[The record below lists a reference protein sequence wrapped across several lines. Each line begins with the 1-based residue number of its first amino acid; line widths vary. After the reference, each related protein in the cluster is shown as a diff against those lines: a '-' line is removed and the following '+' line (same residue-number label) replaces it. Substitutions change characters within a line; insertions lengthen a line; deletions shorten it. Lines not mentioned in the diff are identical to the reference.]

1 MFDFPLVVVNVAIV
15 VVVVKLPS
23 DLQTYLNFEVDGVD
37 FVSPCH
43 KNKKNK
49 NLNIVPSRVKDP
61 ICLKEINI
69 FYHIFFISNLV
80 DSKEFWNKILLIII
94 VLLKF
99 FLPEISGP

>member
-61 ICLKEINI
+61 IYNIYVLKRDYMRN
-69 FYHIFFISNLV
+69 FWRDISAAP
-80 DSKEFWNKILLIII
+80 KPLIGSR
-94 VLLKF
+94 VLTNQK
-99 FLPEISGP
+99 P